1 MATHTAHAESAGIWR
16 TFSESPTAVKAIFC
30 GVFVNRLGAFLSIFL
45 VLFMTSKGR
54 SSAEASFA
62 LGAYGA
68 GGVLGVLIGG
78 MLADRLGARNA
89 TVVSMSSSAVLIA
102 SLLYLHDYLVLLAAV
117 ALCGLVSQIFRPA
130 IATLL
135 SELTPESRQV
145 MIFAMY
151 RFGLNLGTT
160 AAPLLGFALY
170 HLDNEHYTLLFWGEA
185 LVAVAYA
192 ALALVALPRRKRA
205 GAEAGGGRPAAPAG
219 SYLTVLR
226 DRRYLVFLIAAFFN
240 AAVYVQYLSTLPL
253 DVKAEGVEIFW
264 YTAAVALNGLIVIA
278 FELPLTK
285 TSQHWPFKILVGL
298 GFGLVGL
305 GVLSYGL
312 PLGPAVII
320 LGTLIWTLGEV
331 VGSPAVFAFP
341 AMAGPAHLKGRYI
354 GSFQFM
360 FGLGTAVGPMAGG
373 ALFTALGHRIWL
385 VIALASVVA
394 TSLGVAA
401 VHTPAKVE
409 ATEAPDLPPAADL
422 PDLPPAA
429 DLPDLPLVA
438 DRPGR
443 VVEEVSS

>member
-1 MATHTAHAESAGIWR
+1 MATDTAHLDSAGVWR
-16 TFSESPTAVKAIFC
+16 TFTESPTAVKAIFC

-54 SSAEASFA
+54 SPAEASFT

-78 MLADRLGARNA
+78 VLADRLGARNA
-89 TVVSMSSSAVLIA
+89 TVLSMSSSAVLVA
-102 SLLYLHDYLVLLAAV
+102 SLLYLPNYAVLLAAV

-130 IATLL
+130 SATLL

-151 RFGLNLGTT
+151 RFGLNLGST

-170 HLDNEHYTLLFWGEA
+170 HLDGQHYTLLFWGES

-192 ALALVALPRRKRA
+192 ALALVALPRRERSAAAPGDGPRA
-205 GAEAGGGRPAAPAG
+205 TPAG
-219 SYLTVLR
+219 SYLSVLH

-253 DVKAEGVEIFW
+253 DVKAEGVAIFW

-285 TSQHWPFKILVGL
+285 VSQHWPFKLLVGSV
-298 GFGLVGL
+298 FGLVGL
-305 GVLSYGL
+305 GVVSYGL

-320 LGTLIWTLGEV
+320 GGTLIWTLGEV
-331 VGSPAVFAFP
+331 IGAPAVFAFP
-341 AMAGPAHLKGRYI
+341 AMAAPAHLKGRYI
-354 GSFQFM
+354 GSFQFS

-373 ALFTALGHRIWL
+373 ALFTALGHRVWL
-385 VIALASVVA
+385 VMAVASAIA
-394 TSLGVAA
+394 TTLGVAA
-401 VHTPAKVE
+401 VRTPPKPA
-409 ATEAPDLPPAADL
+409 ATEVAQVAPEV
-422 PDLPPAA
+422 
-429 DLPDLPLVA
+429 PLVDDVA
-438 DRPGR
+438 GVPLAED
-443 VVEEVSS
+443 VQC